1 MIRDPVHA
9 ALIRGRLE
17 SHDDTDGVQRITAR
31 GLRDST
37 FGDVL
42 RLQPFGFSSTPPKG
56 SVGLILA
63 QSGAAE
69 RAFALGF
76 EHEDHRP
83 RSQPIG
89 GTVLY
94 DASGQAISIVN
105 RTIRIVGGDLFHLSA
120 ATIVLDGV
128 VKLGSP
134 GADKP
139 AAMLGSIDTDGD
151 AQVSNLATRVF
162 VT

>member
-1 MIRDPVHA
+1 MIRDPFHA

-17 SHDDTDGVQRITAR
+17 AYDDADGVQRITAS
-31 GLRDST
+31 GLKGST
-37 FGDVL
+37 FGEVL

-83 RSQPIG
+83 RSQPPG
-89 GTVLY
+89 ATVLY
-94 DASGQAISIVN
+94 DGSGQVVSIVN
-105 RTIRIVGGDLFHLSA
+105 RTIRIVGGDLFHVSA
-120 ATIVLDGV
+120 TTIVLDGT

-151 AQVSNLATRVF
+151 AQVANLATRVF
-162 VT
+162 VV